1 MVKRSQAKK
10 RKKVAKLLETKSS
23 PLESGESSA
32 KSNSAADLV
41 ENALTLVENG
51 DLAGAK
57 DLCKKVIR
65 ICDDATL
72 LNEVGGILAQAG
84 EKSLTQKALR
94 RSITLLPEKGFE
106 KYLTLAQFCTGAESL
121 KFITKGVELL
131 RTEAPEDKRRLSEAY
146 CNVAELYMTDLCQE
160 KNAQSSCECAVKAA
174 LEADRTNAGAY
185 IVATSFLISS
195 SKFDEAKK
203 MLLDGKSLW
212 YEKYED
218 LIYEKVEVPVES
230 KIDSEKRMNACR
242 YAIELEM
249 WDDAIQ
255 IARQVSEEEVEDCE
269 TRYFLA
275 YGLFRRWKE
284 MVEDT
289 NFTNEEEINDYKRDC
304 FEEANETLRLA
315 EAAVKQRE
323 AGAKDI
329 LNETKQML
337 DDLGPPP
344 PEEEDAMNEEDKNE
358 EDWETDDE
366 MNE

>member
-10 RKKVAKLLETKSS
+10 REKVQKLLETKSS
-23 PLESGESSA
+23 STQSGESS
-32 KSNSAADLV
+32 KSSNAGELV
-41 ENALTLVENG
+41 ENALALVENG

-65 ICDDATL
+65 ISDDAAL
-72 LNEVGGILAQAG
+72 LNECGGVLAQAG
-84 EKSLTQKALR
+84 EKSLAQKALR
-94 RSITLLPEKGFE
+94 RSITLLPEIGFE

-131 RTEAPEDKRRLSEAY
+131 RKESPEDKRRLSEAY

-160 KNAQSSCECAVKAA
+160 KNAQSSCERSVEAA

-212 YEKYED
+212 YDKYEE
-218 LIYEKVEVPVES
+218 LIYEKVEVPEENKV
-230 KIDSEKRMNACR
+230 DSEKRMNACR

-249 WDDAIQ
+249 WDDALQ
-255 IARQVSEEEVEDCE
+255 IARQVAEEEVEDCE

-284 MVEDT
+284 MVEDK
-289 NFTNEEEINDYKRDC
+289 NFKDQKEINDYKRDC
-304 FEEANETLRLA
+304 YAEANETLRLA

-323 AGAKDI
+323 PGAKDI
-329 LNETKQML
+329 LDEVKQML
-337 DDLGPPP
+337 EDLGPPP
-344 PEEEDAMNEEDKNE
+344 PEEEEDQMDDGNED
-358 EDWETDDE
+358 DWETDDE